1 MVHSAVSKI
10 IPNNTQTNGMDA
22 IMKILSKLNVVFS
35 LIGSAV
41 VAPAFTEASDFGNN
55 ALVSEYDIPTSGSTV
70 GGGVGGVPFI
80 DPTRELLSTNSVK
93 STTVAPTDL
102 WIEALKVPTTRPPGQ
117 GQYEAVAGMP
127 RNNIEDRS
135 SVISRPYVSRFRILP
150 LTGLVGLPKQ
160 PSGVT

>member
-1 MVHSAVSKI
+1 
-10 IPNNTQTNGMDA
+10 
-22 IMKILSKLNVVFS
+22 MKILSKLNVVFS

-41 VAPAFTEASDFGNN
+41 VASAFAEASDFGSS

-102 WIEALKVPTTRPPGQ
+102 WIEALKVPTTQPPDQ
-117 GQYEAVAGMP
+117 SQYDAVVGMP
-127 RNNIEDRS
+127 RMSIGDRS
-135 SVISRPYVSRFRILP
+135 SAIRRPYVSRFRILP
-150 LTGLVGLPKQ
+150 LTGLGGLPKQ
-160 PSGVT
+160 PLRVT